1 MANWLSNLFSTQK
14 PNKVEEFDIL
24 YDIVMEDIEQL
35 TARCIVAETKNVT
48 LCAQITTQ
56 QQKIDE
62 LTSQLKRYQTGVQ
75 P

>member
-14 PNKVEEFDIL
+14 PNKVDEFDIL